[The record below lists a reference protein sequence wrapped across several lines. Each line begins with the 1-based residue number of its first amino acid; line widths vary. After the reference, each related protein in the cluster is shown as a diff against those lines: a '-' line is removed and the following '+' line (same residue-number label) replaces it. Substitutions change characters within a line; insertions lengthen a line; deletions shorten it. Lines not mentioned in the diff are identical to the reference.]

1 MHTYEH
7 TQYEHF
13 LVVIGLC
20 ENKVR
25 PLLREA
31 TTKAVLFSVITF
43 HIYDRTS
50 VKHKE
55 QSTNNYNSW

>member
-1 MHTYEH
+1 MCVHTQEH

-13 LVVIGLC
+13 LVVIGLS

-31 TTKAVLFSVITF
+31 TTKAVLF
-43 HIYDRTS
+43 
-50 VKHKE
+50 
-55 QSTNNYNSW
+55 Q

>member
-7 TQYEHF
+7 TQYEYF
-13 LVVIGLC
+13 LVVIGLS

-31 TTKAVLFSVITF
+31 TTKAVLSFS
-43 HIYDRTS
+43 
-50 VKHKE
+50 
-55 QSTNNYNSW
+55 NYIPHL